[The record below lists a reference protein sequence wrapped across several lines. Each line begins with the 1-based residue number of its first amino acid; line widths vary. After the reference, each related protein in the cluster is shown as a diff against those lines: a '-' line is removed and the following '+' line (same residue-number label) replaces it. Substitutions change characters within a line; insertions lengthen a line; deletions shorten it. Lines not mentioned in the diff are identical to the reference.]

1 MTKENFQ
8 SNWVQFFFLFCFVSN
23 LISSF
28 IHFYDNNYCLTPFLF
43 FTHNSCKVDET
54 LEYHPA
60 NERSERF
67 SLESFKFIGEHPF
80 VFVHCH
86 IRVCNHSDPES
97 KCVRICEDRRK
108 RDVNVVPESIDDVYP
123 LAQGPIT
130 LRKEELKDEMATNT
144 IRNGEIFKND
154 LSNSFVCIAPKFYC
168 IRLRHQKQ
176 NKNTELYNGL
186 KE

>member
-1 MTKENFQ
+1 M
-8 SNWVQFFFLFCFVSN
+8 
-23 LISSF
+23 
-28 IHFYDNNYCLTPFLF
+28 
-43 FTHNSCKVDET
+43 
-54 LEYHPA
+54 
-60 NERSERF
+60 
-67 SLESFKFIGEHPF
+67 ESFKFIGEHPF

-108 RDVNVVPESIDDVYP
+108 RDVNVVPESVDDVYP

>member
-1 MTKENFQ
+1 M
-8 SNWVQFFFLFCFVSN
+8 
-23 LISSF
+23 
-28 IHFYDNNYCLTPFLF
+28 
-43 FTHNSCKVDET
+43 DET

-108 RDVNVVPESIDDVYP
+108 RDVNVVPESVDDVYP

-144 IRNGEIFKND
+144 IRNGPSALVIATATVLLALSALGAALLIRHKRKLVHEYKTLVQEIQ
-154 LSNSFVCIAPKFYC
+154 S
-168 IRLRHQKQ
+168 
-176 NKNTELYNGL
+176 
-186 KE
+186 